1 MLSHLRPHPSPLN
14 LRIYYLTWHREFAN
28 GIKNLELGRLFW
40 TMQVHPR
47 NHKSHYKR
55 ELSRSTKRKRR
66 YDKKRKAGRILKIKE
81 GAMNQRLQ
89 MSPKARKKQR
99 NRFFSRASRK
109 NTTLPI
115 PGFHPDKTPF
125 GILTSRIVRK

>member
-55 ELSRSTKRKRR
+55 ELSRSMKRKRR
-66 YDKKRKAGRILKIKE
+66 YDKKRKAGHILKIKE
-81 GAMNQRLQ
+81 GAMNQRIQ
-89 MSPKARKKQR
+89 MSPKSQKKTKKQILLK
-99 NRFFSRASRK
+99 SLQK
-109 NTTLPI
+109 EHDPTNTLI
-115 PGFHPDKTPF
+115 
-125 GILTSRIVRK
+125 SS